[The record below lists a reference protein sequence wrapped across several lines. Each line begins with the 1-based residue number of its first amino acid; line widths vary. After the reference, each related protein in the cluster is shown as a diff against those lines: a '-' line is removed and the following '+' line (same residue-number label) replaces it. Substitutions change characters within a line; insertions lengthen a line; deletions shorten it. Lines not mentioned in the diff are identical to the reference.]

1 MSRVNN
7 VLREISQ
14 FNTYEKSQVLE
25 FLKTVLLSSDVSNS
39 VNGEI
44 AENSFNKFTKSPIA
58 SSKKSIDK
66 WLLYAQCLI
75 NNRTIRQCA

>member
-14 FNTYEKSQVLE
+14 FNTYEKSEVLE
-25 FLKTVLLSSDVSNS
+25 FLRTVLLSSDVSNS

-44 AENSFNKFTKSPIA
+44 AENIFIKEKCCPYCNH
-58 SSKKSIDK
+58 SKVSKNGIYRGVTF
-66 WLLYAQCLI
+66 LVQME
-75 NNRTIRQCA
+75 

>member
-14 FNTYEKSQVLE
+14 FNTYKKTQVLE

-39 VNGEI
+39 VNDEISEKRFSKGKSCPYCNHNKISKNGIYRGTTGE
-44 AENSFNKFTKSPIA
+44 K
-58 SSKKSIDK
+58 
-66 WLLYAQCLI
+66 
-75 NNRTIRQCA
+75 